1 MHNDLELACELYDMT
16 GAKLANMREKF
27 RKNGGEIPNSD
38 VDLFDKLTHSFKSLK
53 TTIAMLESEGEDGGY
68 SSNYH
73 GPYTQGNS
81 YRGSSYRNMN
91 RNSMGRYSRTNGL
104 HDMIDNLPEDKMIQV
119 QRYIEEMG
127 RM

>member
-1 MHNDLELACELYDMT
+1 MNDTLELLYELCDMT
-16 GAKLANMREKF
+16 ANKLWMLKEKF
-27 RKNGGEIPNSD
+27 AKNNREIPNND
-38 VDLFDKLTHSFKSLK
+38 VDLFDKLTHSLKSIK
-53 TTIAMLESEGEDGGY
+53 TTIAMMESEGDGGY
-68 SSNYH
+68 SGNYH
-73 GPYTQGNS
+73 GSYTQGNS
-81 YRGSSYRNMN
+81 YLGNSYRNMK

>member
-1 MHNDLELACELYDMT
+1 MNDTLELLYELCDMT
-16 GAKLANMREKF
+16 TNKLWMLKEKF
-27 RKNGGEIPNSD
+27 SKNNREIPNND
-38 VDLFDKLTHSFKSLK
+38 VDLFDKLTHSLKSIK
-53 TTIAMLESEGEDGGY
+53 TTIAMMESEGDSGY
-68 SSNYH
+68 SGNYH
-73 GPYTQGNS
+73 GPYYGQGSYNHGNS
-81 YRGSSYRNMN
+81 YRN

>member
-1 MHNDLELACELYDMT
+1 MNDTLELLYELCDMT
-16 GAKLANMREKF
+16 TNKLWMLKEKF
-27 RKNGGEIPNSD
+27 AKNNREIPNND
-38 VDLFDKLTHSFKSLK
+38 VDLFDKLTHSLKSIK
-53 TTIAMLESEGEDGGY
+53 TTIAMMESEEEGGY
-68 SSNYH
+68 SGNYH
-73 GPYTQGNS
+73 GSYGQGNS
-81 YRGSSYRNMN
+81 YRGSYRNMK